1 MSPEPEP
8 LQSRSDEEA
17 NNDESSMVPE
27 EVSVTSSAG
36 TRNSKR
42 TESVGTCNSSTS
54 SHSSRSKDWTEAT
67 QPPSGSIT
75 TCSGSSCSEQNP
87 DDDDNDDDDDED
99 DQQSVSS
106 FHSTNTHAM
115 DISETSADMD
125 GSPPALALTI
135 DQDEDQDQEQDPQ
148 KTDSEQDQDQDQ
160 DQNQDKSDHH
170 KESSSEEERQI
181 VTFQVDQQELEV
193 EELQLVAYNPNSQ
206 QPSHKRR
213 LSTGS
218 STASTIRRS
227 DLSSTSQHLGHF
239 HKPLDPQEEERR
251 RNEVSAAMEI
261 LEHMRRANLVMEFG
275 PGVDLHACVFCLR
288 EERKRQHNN
297 NDNSNNNNAHP
308 TCHKKPK
315 PTLQDF
321 LLPKF
326 KPRNK
331 ECLICHTPVCKQHWD
346 SGFYFQQNV
355 ILCQDCAPLFD
366 LDNLVE
372 CMNLNNNTKTTTKN
386 TNSNETSLVV
396 AQQQQQQIQ
405 KAQQEQ
411 HMRQLLIVYDRA
423 LLALRHSSQSFD
435 DNARRRLAQ
444 TNWHKEGLGIG
455 SSVTNIASGV
465 TGIAATAVF
474 MTPWGSWLLLTSL
487 ALGGI
492 ATAVGSGSFLVERLC
507 PQTRQAEQTI
517 ALASMVDSLLEATAI
532 LRQARIAGALPPAS
546 FDASEHD
553 DYDDDED
560 FDDFDDDASMQS
572 IRSLPRLP
580 PVPIR
585 TADSSSD
592 ATALFLQEDKEQQL
606 MITILKA
613 KMDAETRRARN
624 PLQSAMKRI
633 NKQVKD
639 HQRKHPRLR
648 RLNRRNKNDSTTF
661 CSSNNDGGE
670 GENAG
675 EEVGPLKRVACR
687 VRKEVTRAK
696 KKTGEAV
703 VVAKTAT
710 ALAAVGM
717 SEGGV
722 GFIRRFGGKPHGATV
737 AKSSPSTSS
746 APAEKD
752 DTESKTA
759 EMKCEATGEGTH
771 SDQTGGNDKTND
783 DQTKTTSATKQPQQ
797 RRVSF
802 RDEMTAARQGVQF
815 FTRNLFNVGSMGNG
829 DDDENKK
836 QQKNTDESV
845 VVRQPSFKT
854 VRFPFKDVLVRV
866 FLVRSNTKGP
876 ATNDLTSSNERAL
889 VAKIRNK
896 NMDLKLRASDRVM
909 QAFTRTNVK
918 VAKQDVKRDRRQR
931 LMASGESDGEQ
942 APSNQVFVKNARFL
956 VKASLTVLRETARY
970 AGGAFSAAIV
980 CVETMELQEKVKR
993 IRGKGLRS
1001 ANAEKLE
1008 QLKHHLWENQGSFPD
1023 TTTLEWELSGNAKGE
1038 IVEIFDGDG
1047 NSSIPHWSSSYE
1059 GQRPD
1064 GSCANLPIMEDSLS
1078 IPAYGYTMELST
1090 PYHLH

>member
-8 LQSRSDEEA
+8 TESRSNEET
-17 NNDESSMVPE
+17 NNDESSMVPVV
-27 EVSVTSSAG
+27 EVSVTSSSE

-42 TESVGTCNSSTS
+42 TESKATCNSNSSTS

-75 TCSGSSCSEQNP
+75 TCSGSSSSEQNP
-87 DDDDNDDDDDED
+87 DDNDDDD

-125 GSPPALALTI
+125 GSPPALALTT
-135 DQDEDQDQEQDPQ
+135 DQDEDQEQQ
-148 KTDSEQDQDQDQ
+148 KSSSEQDQDEQDQ
-160 DQNQDKSDHH
+160 DQNQDKSDRH
-170 KESSSEEERQI
+170 KESSSEEERKI
-181 VTFQVDQQELEV
+181 VTFQASATDDEQQEVEV
-193 EELQLVAYNPNSQ
+193 EELQLVAYDPNS

-213 LSTGS
+213 PSTG
-218 STASTIRRS
+218 TIRRS

-297 NDNSNNNNAHP
+297 NDNSNNNTHP

-366 LDNLVE
+366 LDNLIE
-372 CMNLNNNTKTTTKN
+372 CMNLNNNNNNTTNKTNKTNK

-396 AQQQQQQIQ
+396 AQQQQQQQIQ

-546 FDASEHD
+546 FDESEHD

-560 FDDFDDDASMQS
+560 FDDDASIQS
-572 IRSLPRLP
+572 VRSLPRLP
-580 PVPIR
+580 PVPIS

-592 ATALFLQEDKEQQL
+592 ATTLFLQEDKEQQL

-661 CSSNNDGGE
+661 GSSNNDGGE

-675 EEVGPLKRVACR
+675 EEAGPLKRVACR

-722 GFIRRFGGKPHGATV
+722 GFIRRFGGKPRGAPV
-737 AKSSPSTSS
+737 AKSSPSTS

-759 EMKCEATGEGTH
+759 ETKCEATGEGTH
-771 SDQTGGNDKTND
+771 SDQTGGNDKKTDDKTNA
-783 DQTKTTSATKQPQQ
+783 TSAKKQPQQ

-802 RDEMTAARQGVQF
+802 RDEMTAARQGIQF

-829 DDDENKK
+829 DDENKK
-836 QQKNTDESV
+836 QQKNSDDSV

-866 FLVRSNTKGP
+866 FLVRGSTNP
-876 ATNDLTSSNERAL
+876 ATNDLASSNERAL

-993 IRGKGLRS
+993 IRGRGLRS